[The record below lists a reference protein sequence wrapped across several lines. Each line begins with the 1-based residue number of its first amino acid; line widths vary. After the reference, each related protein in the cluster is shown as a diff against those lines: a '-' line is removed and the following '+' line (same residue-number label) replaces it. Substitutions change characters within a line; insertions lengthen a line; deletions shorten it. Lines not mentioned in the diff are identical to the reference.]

1 MKKQLETT
9 KEWSRW
15 IHKPQA
21 LLTKSKKQG
30 LNWRN
35 QSAKTIISCWKLLT
49 KLTKMKS
56 RRHIGKQLWN
66 GIPTSIKT
74 MMKKERYMQI
84 RCLKILVKHMKFL
97 VILVSEISMIK
108 EPMLKKLIREAAWAV
123 EVSMAI
129 LTKYS
134 KCSLA
139 VEWVVVEATPLNMV
153 AEAEVV
159 IVMGSH
165 SE

>member
-1 MKKQLETT
+1 
-9 KEWSRW
+9 
-15 IHKPQA
+15 
-21 LLTKSKKQG
+21 
-30 LNWRN
+30 
-35 QSAKTIISCWKLLT
+35 
-49 KLTKMKS
+49 
-56 RRHIGKQLWN
+56 
-66 GIPTSIKT
+66 
-74 MMKKERYMQI
+74 MQI